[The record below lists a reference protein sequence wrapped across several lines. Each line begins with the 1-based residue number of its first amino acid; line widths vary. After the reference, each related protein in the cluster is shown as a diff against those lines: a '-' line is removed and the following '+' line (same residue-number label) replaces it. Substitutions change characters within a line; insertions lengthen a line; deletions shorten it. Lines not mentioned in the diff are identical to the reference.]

1 MIGEGPVHLLD
12 SVQSIFVIIM
22 DCEALQVEDEISYQY
37 TRNSMEAVK
46 QTAKQGIRSFILR
59 DDIDADDDW
68 EAVLSVVN
76 ALSLIY
82 IRSSE
87 V

>member
-1 MIGEGPVHLLD
+1 
-12 SVQSIFVIIM
+12 M